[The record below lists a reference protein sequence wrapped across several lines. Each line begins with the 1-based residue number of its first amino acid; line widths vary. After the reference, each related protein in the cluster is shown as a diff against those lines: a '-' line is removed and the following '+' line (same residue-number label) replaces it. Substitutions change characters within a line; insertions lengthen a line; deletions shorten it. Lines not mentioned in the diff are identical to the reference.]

1 MPTYGYECRSCS
13 HSFDIFQHMNDEP
26 LKTCPECGGELRRII
41 TGGTGII
48 FKGNGFYVTDKNSA
62 SGKAG
67 KTEGSSASIG
77 NKASDRSS
85 ASDSKPGEGAPAA
98 PAKTET
104 PGSGASNK
112 DTISKTAS

>member
-1 MPTYGYECRSCS
+1 
-13 HSFDIFQHMNDEP
+13 MNDEP

-62 SGKAG
+62 SGKASG
-67 KTEGSSASIG
+67 VSSASGG